1 MHKENDITF
10 CTKATCTTLRCPYN
24 QVHMRELK
32 PPFVCV
38 LKNWTK
44 EHKDCTYGKRKV
56 RK

>member
-1 MHKENDITF
+1 MRKEKGITF

-24 QVHMRELK
+24 QVHMKDIK